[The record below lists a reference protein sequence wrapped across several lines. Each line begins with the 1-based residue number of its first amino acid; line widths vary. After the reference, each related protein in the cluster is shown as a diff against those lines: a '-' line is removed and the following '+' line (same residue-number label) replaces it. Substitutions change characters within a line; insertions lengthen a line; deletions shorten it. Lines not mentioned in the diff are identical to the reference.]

1 MNLRKMILVMVRELR
16 EIHHN
21 RWFFLLSFIFTLLIL
36 ALSLMGMA
44 GYGSLGVTGFGR
56 TALSLLNLVLMMVPL
71 MGLLLGAV
79 SLSGEVEQGTMEY
92 LMSHPVSAFEVMS
105 GKFAALA
112 IALSCTICFGFGLN
126 ALVIAF
132 TAGSANWAHYL
143 HLFLFTILLVW
154 VNLAIGLA
162 ISSFSRKSAASIGVA
177 LFLWFILAFLGDLG
191 LMRISLMLKLVP
203 RDLLI
208 LVMVH
213 PIEVAKLGVL
223 LSIQGDLE
231 VLGPVGRYISNIFGG
246 WFILISVLI
255 LGIWIGVC
263 FLISYVRFKKSWTS

>member
-1 MNLRKMILVMVRELR
+1 MNPRKMILVMARELR

-44 GYGSLGVTGFGR
+44 GFGSLGVTGFGR
-56 TALSLLNLVLMMVPL
+56 TALSLLNLILMMVPL

-79 SLSGEVEQGTMEY
+79 SLSGEVEQGTMEH
-92 LMSHPVSAFEVMS
+92 LMSHPVSAFEVMA
-105 GKFAALA
+105 GKFLALM

-143 HLFLFTILLVW
+143 HLFLFTVLLAW

-177 LFLWFILAFLGDLG
+177 LFLWFMLAFLGDLG
-191 LMRISLMLKLVP
+191 LMRISLVFKLAP
-203 RDLLI
+203 RDLLTLAMI
-208 LVMVH
+208 H

-223 LSIQGDLE
+223 LSLQGDLE
-231 VLGPVGRYISNIFGG
+231 VLGPVGRYVSNIFGG
-246 WFILISVLI
+246 WFISISVLI
-255 LGIWIGVC
+255 LGVWIGAS
-263 FLISYVRFKKSWTS
+263 FLISYIRFRKSWTA